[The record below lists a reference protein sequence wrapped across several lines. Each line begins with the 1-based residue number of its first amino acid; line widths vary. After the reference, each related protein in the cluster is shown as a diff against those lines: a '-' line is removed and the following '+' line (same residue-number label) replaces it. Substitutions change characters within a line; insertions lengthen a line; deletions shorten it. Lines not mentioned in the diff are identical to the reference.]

1 MGVEWGSPPAASRR
15 GYSPHR
21 PGSEWEDIF
30 GVLLAVLAALVAGV
44 LVTGHASALALDGSF
59 PRYRLVDAPTVLGGV
74 AASPDD
80 PGRAWDPVNSGGRP
94 PGPVAFYATA
104 GVLAAA
110 GAGLLLAATR
120 GPRPARADGE
130 GIEWATR
137 RQRRALRVRAGKG
150 RLVVGRAGRVG
161 ELLAIERGHS
171 LLVLGATRS
180 GKTTGLAI
188 PAILEWPGPVLC
200 TSTKGDLVD
209 HTAGYRST
217 LGRVQVFDPSAATS
231 FPGSSWTPM
240 ARSATWEGAMADAH
254 ALAEAGKIT
263 AGAGLRMAGL
273 WYAGAQKLL
282 APYLFAAARTGRT
295 ITDVARWIDI
305 EDHDHVAALIADEP
319 DAATAHEATFLRSGD
334 SRSSLFQVCQQMLA
348 VYLDPVVAR
357 SATHSEIEAADFFD
371 GAANTMY
378 VTAPIRDQE
387 RFETVFSTIVK
398 QFIDAGYDHVAATGK
413 PLDPPWLL
421 VLDEAANI
429 APINGLDKIVSTA
442 SAMGMQLV
450 TVCQDLAQ
458 LEGRYDAAAKTI
470 INNHRGLLVLPGC
483 KDVDTLNLASQLIGD
498 HSIDRPSVTRQGS
511 GQHSSTTGS
520 EWRPLL
526 APALARTLDDGD
538 GVLVYG
544 NTPPAK
550 IRLRPWYRSRRL
562 RHLARTTP
570 RSSGSDS
577 PMSEPPDPDPSAQT
591 PHDHDIAAGSS
602 RGRVA
607 RSAGLADPLAT
618 PGLSGRSDRARQR
631 VRATTEPIP
640 APSIPVD
647 AMPRGPEPA
656 PVPDEP
662 TAGSVIELAHHQ
674 ARRRRG
680 ERP

>member
-1 MGVEWGSPPAASRR
+1 
-15 GYSPHR
+15 
-21 PGSEWEDIF
+21 
-30 GVLLAVLAALVAGV
+30 
-44 LVTGHASALALDGSF
+44 
-59 PRYRLVDAPTVLGGV
+59 
-74 AASPDD
+74 
-80 PGRAWDPVNSGGRP
+80 
-94 PGPVAFYATA
+94 
-104 GVLAAA
+104 
-110 GAGLLLAATR
+110 
-120 GPRPARADGE
+120 
-130 GIEWATR
+130 
-137 RQRRALRVRAGKG
+137 
-150 RLVVGRAGRVG
+150 
-161 ELLAIERGHS
+161 
-171 LLVLGATRS
+171 
-180 GKTTGLAI
+180 
-188 PAILEWPGPVLC
+188 
-200 TSTKGDLVD
+200 
-209 HTAGYRST
+209 
-217 LGRVQVFDPSAATS
+217 
-231 FPGSSWTPM
+231 
-240 ARSATWEGAMADAH
+240 MADAH

-295 ITDVARWIDI
+295 ITDVARWIDL

-357 SATHSEIEAADFFD
+357 SATHSEIDAADFFD

-398 QFIDAGYDHVAATGK
+398 QFIDAAYDHVAATGK

-562 RHLARTTP
+562 RRLARTTP
-570 RSSGSDS
+570 RSSGSGFTM
-577 PMSEPPDPDPSAQT
+577 PEPPDPDPSAQT
-591 PHDHDIAAGSS
+591 PHDHDIDAGSS

-607 RSAGLADPLAT
+607 RSAGLPDPLAP
-618 PGLSGRSDRARQR
+618 PGLSGRAGRARQR
-631 VRATTEPIP
+631 VRAMTEPTAAASIPP
-640 APSIPVD
+640 APMSR
-647 AMPRGPEPA
+647 APEPA

-662 TAGSVIELAHHQ
+662 AAGSVIDLAHHQ

>member
-1 MGVEWGSPPAASRR
+1 MGIEWGSPPATSRR
-15 GYSPHR
+15 DYSSHR

-30 GVLLAVLAALVAGV
+30 GVLLAVLAVLVGGV
-44 LVTGHASALALDGSF
+44 LVTGHASALSLDGSF
-59 PRYRLVDAPTVLGGV
+59 PRYRLVDVPTVLGGV

-104 GVLAAA
+104 TVLAAA
-110 GAGLLLAATR
+110 GLSLLLAASR
-120 GPRPARADGE
+120 GPRPARAGGE

-137 RQRRALRVRAGKG
+137 RQRRALRTRAGKG

-161 ELLAIERGHS
+161 ELLAVERGHS

-209 HTAGYRST
+209 DTAGYRST
-217 LGRVQVFDPSAATS
+217 LGRVQVFDPSASTS
-231 FPGSSWTPM
+231 FPPSSWTPM

-295 ITDVARWIDI
+295 ITDVARWIDL
-305 EDHDHVAALIADEP
+305 EDHDHVAALITDEP

-357 SATHSEIEAADFFD
+357 SATHSEIEPADLFD

-398 QFIDAGYDHVAATGK
+398 QFIDAAYDHVAATGK

-498 HSIDRPSVTRQGS
+498 HSIDRPSVTQQGS
-511 GQHSSTTGS
+511 GQRSSTTGS

-526 APALARTLDDGD
+526 APALARTLADGN

-544 NTPPAK
+544 NLPPAK

-562 RHLARTTP
+562 RRLARTIP
-570 RSSGSDS
+570 SSGRPCS
-577 PMSEPPDPDPSAQT
+577 PMPEPPDPDSSAQA
-591 PHDHDIAAGSS
+591 PHDHDIVAGSIPMA
-602 RGRVA
+602 RVA
-607 RSAGLADPLAT
+607 RSTELPDPLAT
-618 PGLSGRSDRARQR
+618 PALSGRAGRARHR
-631 VRATTEPIP
+631 VRATTAPIP
-640 APSIPVD
+640 TDSISAD
-647 AMPRGPEPA
+647 AMPRAPGPDPVPEPA
-656 PVPDEP
+656 
-662 TAGSVIELAHHQ
+662 AGSVIYLAHHQ
-674 ARRRRG
+674 ARRPRG